1 MNDNTTTYDTD
12 TRRLNPST
20 PFPTGCLIFSKRPL
34 SQDKIE
40 NFHPSLSIYPSTSF
54 CSTGKIHSFRMSSQN
69 RIGKEICFFFFV
81 PPSSTVTSHQTVF
94 ISVSSANK
102 LECHL
107 RRTNR
112 GKLSLELEEEWLGLC
127 AFR

>member
-1 MNDNTTTYDTD
+1 MTQTH
-12 TRRLNPST
+12 RLNPST
-20 PFPTGCLIFSKRPL
+20 PFPTGCLIFFQKAL
-34 SQDKIE
+34 SPDKIE

-54 CSTGKIHSFRMSSQN
+54 CSTGKIHSFRMSSQKSN
-69 RIGKEICFFFFV
+69 WKGNLFIFLLS
-81 PPSSTVTSHQTVF
+81 PHQTVF